1 MTESQLQQKI
11 VIDFKN
17 NYQCKGLGLIFAVPN
32 GGSRNIIEAKNLKL
46 TGSMAGVSD
55 LIVLIKNKC
64 DFLEI
69 KIEKGIQSDA
79 QKIFQQRVE
88 ALGFEYY
95 LIKSFQDYEK
105 YKLQTLPAI
114 LQDPR

>member
-32 GGSRNIIEAKNLKL
+32 GGSRNIVEAKNLKL
-46 TGSMAGVSD
+46 TGQMPGVSD

-79 QKIFQQRVE
+79 QKLFEEKVKK
-88 ALGFEYY
+88 LGFEYY
-95 LIKSFQDYEK
+95 LIKSFEDYEK
-105 YKLQTLPAI
+105 YKLHSLPAI
-114 LQDPR
+114 L